1 MSFSV
6 RTHPILSK
14 THILTACTELADAD
28 HNPVVL
34 SLLSGIQKTGTYIQ
48 LSGAASVSDS
58 SNGLGQP
65 TTKKWSDVADLAEIT
80 TFDHSHWHAV
90 TDQLVLSE
98 GKKRGVRT
106 AIVVPPAV
114 YGKGQGEIR
123 KTSMGLDWYV
133 DAVKKRGRGFTL
145 GEGKNV
151 SSVVHVRDLS
161 AALILLVEEAVKEGG
176 GKADWGEEGWY
187 YVDGGEYVFGEV
199 AGAIVKEMVK
209 RGLIEGEEVDRLSA
223 EEGKEVHPYAELLWG
238 VNMRVSGERVRGLG
252 WKPTMGDVFE
262 SIPELL
268 EV

>member
-1 MSFSV
+1 M
-6 RTHPILSK
+6 PE
-14 THILTACTELADAD
+14 THILTANIELADAD
-28 HNPVVL
+28 HNRVVL
-34 SLLSGIQKTGTYIQ
+34 SLLSGIQKTGAYIQ
-48 LSGAASVSDS
+48 LSGAASISDS

-65 TTKKWSDVADLAEIT
+65 TTKKWSDVADLSEIT

-98 GKKRGVRT
+98 GKEQGIRT

-114 YGKGQGEIR
+114 YGAGQGEIR
-123 KTSMGLDWYV
+123 KTSMGLTWYV

-161 AALILLVEEAVKEGG
+161 AALILLVEEAVKERD
-176 GKADWGEEGWY
+176 GKADWGEKGWY

-199 AGAIVKEMVK
+199 AGMIVKEMVK
-209 RGLIEGEEVDRLSA
+209 RGLMEGEEVDRLSA
-223 EEGKEVHPYAELLWG
+223 EEGKAVHPYAELLWG

-252 WKPTMGDVFE
+252 WKPKMGDVFE
-262 SIPELL
+262 CIPELF